1 MTQSIATKR
10 WTTAD
15 LEKLPYDEWNRYEI
29 IDGELLVTRA
39 PHFKHQKVITN
50 LIFLIATWSKRT
62 GLGEIVTTPGVI
74 YTDSDNVIPDLAWV
88 RSDRLNDLLDDSGHF
103 QGSPDLIIEILSNS
117 KEDKRRDRDLKLK
130 LYSREQV
137 KEYWIMDWRQQQ
149 IEIYCYGENSLVF
162 NRTLKQNEQLTSA
175 ILPDFSCLLSQVFD

>member
-1 MTQSIATKR
+1 MTQSIAIKR
-10 WTTAD
+10 WRTAD

-39 PHFKHQKVITN
+39 PHFKHQNVSSN
-50 LIFLIATWSKRT
+50 LNILIGQWSKQT
-62 GLGEIVTTPGVI
+62 GLGKIVATPGVI

-103 QGSPDLIIEILSNS
+103 QGSPDLIIEILSNN

-137 KEYWIMDWRQQQ
+137 KEYWIIDWRQQQ
-149 IEIYCYGENSLVF
+149 IEIYCYGGNSLVL
-162 NRTLKQNEQLTSA
+162 NRILKQNEQLTSL
-175 ILPDFSCLLSQVFD
+175 ILPNFICVLSQVFD